1 MNKFKKILKKTL
13 GFFALLI
20 VATLVGVFTI
30 NEIKPNINSE
40 LSGDKY
46 FGDPEDED
54 YGGVG
59 VFSYDSSDSQSS

>member
-13 GFFALLI
+13 EFFALL
-20 VATLVGVFTI
+20 LVVTFVGFFVI
-30 NEIKPNINSE
+30 NEFKPNFNSE

-59 VFSYDSSDSQSS
+59 VYSYDSNESQSS